1 MRHTILLALPA
12 AAALGACDSGGSSP
26 RACPQTPGT
35 ICPYMGTGHP
45 GFNGDGRPL
54 AESTLYWPTD
64 LTFTSTGVYLL
75 DWNNHRVRRV
85 TDEGTFETVFG
96 TDMVGD
102 GDPDQG
108 DLVKPGVDATTIDLN
123 HPTQVLEMPDGKLLV
138 DCWHNHKLRIFDP
151 TTGLAYVWFGRG
163 AGFKGDGE
171 AAEAALLNQ
180 PAAVRYDKDMN
191 LFILDQRNQRIRK
204 IDTAGKITTV
214 AGTGTLGF
222 AGDDGN
228 PLEAQVSFPPGS
240 NPPPNGMLDFDAD
253 GRLYF
258 ADTKNNR
265 IRRIDFTANT
275 IETVLGDGTPAAL
288 NNPRDVERGPDGRIY
303 VADEGNNR
311 ILALTPADLSV
322 EIIAGTGTVGDSGDF
337 GPAKDA
343 QLNHPTGVAFDAA
356 GDLYIADNQNNRVRI
371 VRMGGK

>member
-1 MRHTILLALPA
+1 
-12 AAALGACDSGGSSP
+12 
-26 RACPQTPGT
+26 
-35 ICPYMGTGHP
+35 
-45 GFNGDGRPL
+45 
-54 AESTLYWPTD
+54 
-64 LTFTSTGVYLL
+64 
-75 DWNNHRVRRV
+75 
-85 TDEGTFETVFG
+85 
-96 TDMVGD
+96 
-102 GDPDQG
+102 
-108 DLVKPGVDATTIDLN
+108 
-123 HPTQVLEMPDGKLLV
+123 
-138 DCWHNHKLRIFDP
+138 
-151 TTGLAYVWFGRG
+151 
-163 AGFKGDGE
+163 
-171 AAEAALLNQ
+171 
-180 PAAVRYDKDMN
+180 MN

-204 IDTAGKITTV
+204 IDTTGKITTV

-240 NPPPNGMLDFDAD
+240 NPPPNGMLDFDAE